1 VFSNEH
7 DFVSLFKPLISGQ
20 ICCDIVIIS
29 LIFSIEEC
37 AASEAKWYARHRKKA
52 ASRARG
58 IGPPADGP
66 NQRWSMDFM
75 SDRLVDG
82 SAFRILTA
90 LDRYSREC
98 LLLEADM
105 SMSGKKVVN
114 CLQHLSQQRPLP
126 SGITVDNGSEFY
138 SKAMAAWAYG
148 NGVQLEFIRPGKPAE
163 NGYVESF
170 NGRLRD
176 ECLHTELFFSLA
188 DARQK
193 LER

>member
-1 VFSNEH
+1 
-7 DFVSLFKPLISGQ
+7 
-20 ICCDIVIIS
+20 
-29 LIFSIEEC
+29 
-37 AASEAKWYARHRKKA
+37 
-52 ASRARG
+52 
-58 IGPPADGP
+58 
-66 NQRWSMDFM
+66 MDFM

-90 LDRYSREC
+90 VDRYSREC
-98 LLLEADM
+98 LLLEADR
-105 SMSGKKVVN
+105 SMSGKKVVK

-126 SGITVDNGSEFY
+126 RGITVDNGSEFY
-138 SKAMAAWAYG
+138 SKAMDAWAYG

-176 ECLHTELFFSLA
+176 ECLNTELFFSLT

-193 LER
+193 LERWRQDYNQSRPHSALGDLTPEEFSRLRERAGCFFSPS